1 MKKIL
6 ALLLVLSMIFT
17 LGACASKAAT
27 SAAASAAS
35 TPAAS
40 TAASASASASAAASA
55 STAASS
61 SAAAA
66 DLTGDLHVSV
76 QSWMLNKYDFAS
88 MESDFEAN
96 HPGVDV
102 HIDQVEDSEITSY
115 MLQWSQGSTDCALV
129 VGNSREMIVPLCAAG
144 YVTELDDSFF
154 SDISKDDF
162 YPAFLQLGN
171 IDGKQFM
178 IPFCC
183 EVVGISC
190 NMQIFK
196 EAGLLDADGNLPQPK
211 SWDELS
217 EMAKKISALGYTG
230 LSIDWGTNMMEYSYA
245 TTLQGIA
252 GSIYES
258 DGTTLDFTS
267 DSAKETMNT
276 WKGLVDGGLSP
287 TDTFADAN
295 AGRTNFKAGTVGMLL
310 APASRWIE
318 CQTEL
323 GKGNV
328 GLMLVPGTDTNGTC
342 AFIHGAYVC
351 SLATP
356 TEQELAKLFIKEEL
370 LREDI
375 LVAAMNNFG
384 KMSPLTAHYTK
395 DNLDDPYW
403 DTCLKATE
411 TSFCMPLYKDFNKL
425 NTSMISEMQ
434 SCLVGEISVDDCL
447 GSLSDTIHNMDL
459 SSGLGG

>member
-1 MKKIL
+1 MKKVLAILL
-6 ALLLVLSMIFT
+6 ALTMVFALC
-17 LGACASKAAT
+17 ACGSTATTTTTTATAAPAAAT
-27 SAAASAAS
+27 AAA
-35 TPAAS
+35 TD
-40 TAASASASASAAASA
+40 
-55 STAASS
+55 
-61 SAAAA
+61 AAAA
-66 DLTGDLHVSV
+66 APTTAELTGDLHVSV
-76 QSWMLNKYDFAS
+76 QSWMLNKYDFNS

-102 HIDQVEDSEITSY
+102 YIDQVEDSEINSY

-154 SDISKDDF
+154 SDISRDDF
-162 YPAFLQLGN
+162 YQAFLQLGN

-190 NMQIFK
+190 NMNIFK

-211 SWDELS
+211 TWDELADIAS
-217 EMAKKISALGYTG
+217 KISALGYTG

-245 TTLQGIA
+245 TTLQGMA
-252 GSIYES
+252 GTIYEA

-267 DSAKETMNT
+267 DSAKQVMNT
-276 WKGLVDGGLSP
+276 WKGLVDAKLSP

-323 GKGNV
+323 GEGNV

-375 LVAAMNNFG
+375 LVAAMNKFG
-384 KMSPLTAHYTK
+384 KMSPLMAHYTAE
-395 DNLDDPYW
+395 NLSDPYW

-411 TSFCMPLYKDFNKL
+411 ASFCMPLYKDFNKL
-425 NTSMISEMQ
+425 NTAMISEMQ
-434 SCLVGEISVDDCL
+434 SCLVGEITTDECL
-447 GSLSDTIHNMDL
+447 SSLSETIHGMDL